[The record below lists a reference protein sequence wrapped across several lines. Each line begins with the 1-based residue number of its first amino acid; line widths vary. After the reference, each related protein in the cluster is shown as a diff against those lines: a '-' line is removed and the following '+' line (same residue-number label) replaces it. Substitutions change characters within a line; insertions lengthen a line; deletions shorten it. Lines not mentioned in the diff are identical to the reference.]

1 MSESTPTPIKTDW
14 LPKARLRTAVLLL
27 LAGVLALVA
36 SSEQLHGWLIEMLSK
51 AEPIIRSKSVLG
63 MAIFILFAAA
73 SAMLAFVS
81 SAIIIPVGIYVW
93 GEATSILLLWI
104 GWTLGGICSYIISRY
119 LGRPVAKAV
128 SMGLALERYENRI
141 SHQAPFALVLLFQVA
156 LPSELPGYLLGLVR
170 YPFWKYLGAL
180 ALAEL
185 PYAVVTIY
193 LGASFI
199 ERRIYRLAGLAIA
212 MAAFSGWAIYWL
224 HRCVPR
230 KRSPPES

>member
-1 MSESTPTPIKTDW
+1 MSKSTSTPIKIDW
-14 LPKARLRTAVLLL
+14 LLKAKRRAAVLLL
-27 LAGVLALVA
+27 LAAGLALVT
-36 SSEQLHGWLIEMLSK
+36 SFEQLHGWLVEILSS
-51 AEPIIRSKSVLG
+51 AEPIIRSKPVLG
-63 MAIFILFAAA
+63 MSIFILFAAA

-81 SAIIIPVGIYVW
+81 SALIIPVGVYVW

-104 GWTLGGICSYIISRY
+104 GWMLGGICSYLIGRY
-119 LGRPVAKAV
+119 LGRPVVKAL
-128 SMGLALERYENRI
+128 SSGLALERYENRI
-141 SHQAPFALVLLFQVA
+141 SHQAPFAFVFLFQVA

-170 YPFWKYLGAL
+170 YPFWRYLGAL

-185 PYAVVTIY
+185 PYAVTDIY

-224 HRCVPR
+224 QRRAPE
-230 KRSPPES
+230 KRSRPES